1 MPTPQ
6 AIADD
11 AQQQEQHDPAVE
23 GGSLEELHGALY
35 WTDSWISVVNLLR
48 SEIGLSSA
56 DIGRGADVSL
66 ATVARWLDSPDD
78 APVKASG
85 RLDDLRYVV
94 LSLIQY
100 GMTPRLIRFWL
111 AAKNP
116 QLRCDPLSAIAAGRF
131 EEVVDVAEAFAAGRS
146 TGSRPRFDALRPAGR

>member
-6 AIADD
+6 ATADD
-11 AQQQEQHDPAVE
+11 AIQQERHPSAVE
-23 GGSLEELHGALY
+23 GGALEELHGALY
-35 WTDSWISVVNLLR
+35 WADNWISLVNMLR
-48 SEIGLSSA
+48 SEVGLSSA
-56 DIGRGADVSL
+56 DISRGADVSL
-66 ATVARWLDSPDD
+66 ATVARWLDSADH

-100 GMTPRLIRFWL
+100 GMTPQLISFWL

-116 QLRCDPLSAIAAGRF
+116 QLRSDPLSAIAAGRF

-146 TGSRPRFDALRPAGR
+146 GGSRPHFSALRPADG